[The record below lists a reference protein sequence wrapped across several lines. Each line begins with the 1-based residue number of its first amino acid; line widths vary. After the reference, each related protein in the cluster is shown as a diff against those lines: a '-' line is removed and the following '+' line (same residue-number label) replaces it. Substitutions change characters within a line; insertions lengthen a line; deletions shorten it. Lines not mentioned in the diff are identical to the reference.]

1 MVVEF
6 LVPQE
11 LDVGGALLELRRQL
25 RNPSFGSV
33 REGMS
38 GSAVTEVG
46 SGGRAWAAGP
56 RSTHARMYIG
66 GFRAGACLPE
76 TGPSLPLPPGQ

>member
-6 LVPQE
+6 FVPQE

-46 SGGRAWAAGP
+46 SRGRAWAAG
-56 RSTHARMYIG
+56 AG
-66 GFRAGACLPE
+66 GCAACVHV
-76 TGPSLPLPPGQ
+76 SA